1 MNFKHDTTLETL
13 LLSEPDMIECGVLD
27 MHKCVKTMIDVFQ
40 IYETGDWRMSGKD
53 GCLHGGIV
61 TFPKDRPSFNMPEPT
76 PDRRY
81 VAMCGYLGGRFR
93 ACGGKYY
100 GSNRENL
107 SIGLPRSILTAFL
120 NDTDTGAP
128 LAIMSGCLISTMRTG
143 AMPGVAN
150 KYLQASTAKTVGI
163 VGAGV
168 ISHACCLS
176 LVDTMPNCEHI
187 YVYDLFYEKS
197 VAFCKEM
204 TEMTGIPAD
213 AVDSMEELVRNSDAI
228 SLASSGQN
236 PAYVKSEW
244 LRPGATILISGGG
257 KLDDELYL
265 DPETT
270 LIVDCHRMHEHSM
283 EAQKLPDGTI
293 GPGARQYSTYQ
304 YFKLVEAGKV
314 PFGRAVEL
322 SKVVSGKYNPRTND
336 THHAVFM
343 SGGLALEDV
352 AWIYEMYQTALRK
365 GVGTRFKFWDEPHW
379 K

>member
-1 MNFKHDTTLETL
+1 MVKDTKLETL
-13 LLSEPDMIECGVLD
+13 LLSEPDLIECGVLD

-40 IYETGDWRMSGKD
+40 IYETGDWRMSGQD
-53 GCLHGGIV
+53 GCQHGAIV
-61 TFPKDRPSFNMPEPT
+61 TFPKERPSFNMPEAT

-107 SIGLPRSILTAFL
+107 NESLPRSILTAFL

-150 KYLQASTAKTVGI
+150 KYLQASTAHTVGI

-176 LVDTMPNCEHI
+176 LVDTMPNCDHI
-187 YVYDLFYEKS
+187 YVYDLIYDKS
-197 VAFCKEM
+197 VAFCKVM
-204 TEMTGIPAD
+204 TEMTGIPAEP
-213 AVDSMEELVRNSDAI
+213 VNSLEELARNSDAI

-236 PAYVKSEW
+236 RAYVKLEW

-265 DPETT
+265 DPETRV
-270 LIVDCHRMHEHSM
+270 IVDCHRMHEHSM
-283 EAQKLPDGTI
+283 NAHRLPDGTI
-293 GPGARQYSTYQ
+293 GDGAIEYSTYQ
-304 YFKLVEAGKV
+304 YFKLIEQGKMK
-314 PFGRAVEL
+314 FGSAVEL
-322 SKVVSGKYNPRTND
+322 SKVVSGKFAPRTND
-336 THHAVFM
+336 NHHAVFL

-365 GVGTRFKFWDEPHW
+365 GIGTRFKFWDAPLW

>member
-1 MNFKHDTTLETL
+1 MSDTKLETL
-13 LLSEPDMIECGVLD
+13 LLSEPDLIQCGVLN
-27 MHKCVKTMIDVFQ
+27 MHKCVRTMIEVFQ

-53 GCLHGGIV
+53 GCLHGGVV
-61 TFPKDRPSFNMPEPT
+61 TFPKERVCFNMPEAT

-93 ACGGKYY
+93 ACGGKFY

-107 SIGLPRSILTAFL
+107 QEGLPRSILTAFL

-150 KYLQASTAKTVGI
+150 KYLQAGTAQTVGI

-168 ISHACCLS
+168 ISRACCLS
-176 LVDTMPNCEHI
+176 LIDTMPGCRHV
-187 YVYDLFYEKS
+187 YVYDLIHEKS
-197 VAFCKEM
+197 IAFCREI
-204 TEMTGIPAD
+204 TQITGVEAE
-213 AVDSMEELVRNSDAI
+213 AVDSLEKLARNSDAI

-244 LRPGATILISGGG
+244 LRPGATILITGGG

-265 DPETT
+265 DPDTR
-270 LIVDCHRMHEHSM
+270 IVVDCHRMHEHSM
-283 EAQKLPDGTI
+283 DGARLEDGTI
-293 GPGARQYSTYQ
+293 GPDARQYSTYQ
-304 YFKLVEAGKV
+304 YFKLVEAGKL
-314 PFGRAVEL
+314 PAGSAVEL
-322 SKVVSGKYNPRTND
+322 SKVVTGRFEPRTND
-336 THHAVFM
+336 SHHAVFL

-352 AWIYEMYQTALRK
+352 AWIHEMYQSALRK
-365 GVGTRFKFWDEPHW
+365 GIGTRFTFWDEPYW

>member
-1 MNFKHDTTLETL
+1 MNDRKLETL
-13 LLSEPDMIECGVLD
+13 LLSEDDLIEAGVLD

-53 GCLHGGIV
+53 GCGHGGVV
-61 TFPKDRPSFNMPEPT
+61 TFPDNPPCYNMPKNG

-81 VAMCGYLGGRFR
+81 VAMGGYLGGRFR

-107 SIGLPRSILTAFL
+107 SLGLPRSILTAFL

-150 KYLQASTAKTVGI
+150 KYLQASNAHTIGI

-176 LVDTMPNCEHI
+176 LVDTMPNCDHV
-187 YVYDLFYEKS
+187 YVYDIIRERAESFS
-197 VAFCKEM
+197 KEM
-204 TEMTGIPAD
+204 TEMTGLP
-213 AVDSMEELVRNSDAI
+213 VEPVSSLEELARQSDAI
-228 SLASSGQN
+228 SLASSGTN
-236 PAYVKSEW
+236 PAHIKSEW
-244 LRPGATILISGGG
+244 LKEGATILISGGG
-257 KLDDELYL
+257 QLDDDIYL
-265 DPETT
+265 DPDNVI
-270 LIVDCHRMHEHSM
+270 LVDCHRMHEHSM
-283 EAQKLPDGTI
+283 ENCLDENGIITDT
-293 GPGARQYSTYQ
+293 ARQYSTYQ
-304 YFKLVEAGKV
+304 YFKLVEQGKV

-322 SKVVSGKYNPRTND
+322 SKVVSGKIQGRVDNK
-336 THHAVFM
+336 HHGVFL

-352 AWIYEMYQTALRK
+352 AWIYEMYQSALRK
-365 GVGTRFKFWDEPHW
+365 GIGTRFKFWDEPHW
-379 K
+379 M